1 MPPLAR
7 AVGVLCGALV
17 LTAVVWVGRYSP
29 WAVLSEARV
38 KTEEEREWQD
48 RKSILQRYADD
59 LKERQQRQEAR
70 RDEDWRPKIADKP
83 PFPKAAVDA
92 TVFDFG
98 KMNVDET
105 GKHKFTIRNT
115 GQAPLIIRRG
125 PPTSTK

>member
-1 MPPLAR
+1 MEPRGRLIAILSGGLILA
-7 AVGVLCGALV
+7 GAI
-17 LTAVVWVGRYSP
+17 WVGRYSP

-38 KTEEEREWQD
+38 KTDEEQEWRG

-59 LKERQQRQEAR
+59 LKERQQRQEAHR
-70 RDEDWRPKIADKP
+70 YDDWRPKIADKP
-83 PFPKAAVDA
+83 PFPKAAIDA

-98 KMNVDET
+98 TMHVCET
-105 GKHKFTIRNT
+105 GRHKFTIRNT